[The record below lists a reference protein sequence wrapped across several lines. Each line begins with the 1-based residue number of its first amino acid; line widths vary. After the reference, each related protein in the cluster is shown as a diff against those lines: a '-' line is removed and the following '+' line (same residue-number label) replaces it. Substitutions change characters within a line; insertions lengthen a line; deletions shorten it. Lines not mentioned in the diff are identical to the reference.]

1 MSGEDTK
8 VENIIHSPCNKSKS
22 KHTFSFP
29 KQERFEGITKK
40 DCSKTFHYEIPE
52 VRNRRSTSMGYGKK
66 LLMHCE
72 SYCSH
77 INQKTFV
84 MTTQSAHWFM
94 ENGYHNAQ
102 IQD

>member
-1 MSGEDTK
+1 ME
-8 VENIIHSPCNKSKS
+8 
-22 KHTFSFP
+22 
-29 KQERFEGITKK
+29 
-40 DCSKTFHYEIPE
+40 
-52 VRNRRSTSMGYGKK
+52 YGKK

-102 IQD
+102 IQDLPSEKQSEYSKERNSKILIKRMEKK